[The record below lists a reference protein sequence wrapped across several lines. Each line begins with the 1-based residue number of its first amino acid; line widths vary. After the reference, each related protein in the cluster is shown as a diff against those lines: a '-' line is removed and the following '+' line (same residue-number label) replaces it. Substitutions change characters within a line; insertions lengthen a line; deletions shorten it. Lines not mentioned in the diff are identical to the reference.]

1 MKINRIASH
10 GNVAVR
16 NAEIDLRSPIALICG
31 SNRAGKTSLRNGI
44 IHALTGKTDAVSLK
58 KDWPLLINKHDNNLI
73 GYTLV
78 NFDDDKTAC
87 INLHNGVHELKTPL
101 HSALP
106 YVLNPALF
114 GSVTPDERR
123 SFLFDLGNLRS
134 DGAEVRQKLLD
145 RGCDPGKVEQVLPFL
160 RSSFDS
166 AGKHSEENVKQAR
179 ANWKA
184 VTGEVYGDKKAEGWK
199 AQQAPAIDDAAKEK
213 AEAELSRIDAEL
225 DAANQKFGSL
235 KTEFGSASARNA
247 EIVRLRTE
255 HEKIDRIRT
264 KLDKDRQEVAI
275 WEVKVNDARRLAQG
289 SKPGAV
295 SCACP
300 SCGTDLIFDG
310 EKLIERGGD
319 LHGDEDA
326 AVKLPEYERTLEMLK
341 KAVANGERDLVNATT
356 AGERIAA
363 MESENKAAPDEQ
375 ALYAIKANIEVIKT
389 SRKETKDVLDKIESS
404 IKLSRETEEKTS
416 KAAAYH
422 CDVQA
427 WSKIA
432 SALAPDGIP
441 SEMLGAALKPINA
454 RIAVSVAALNFPG
467 KVHIRDDMTIME
479 DDEKL
484 YSLSSKATRL
494 LIDSMIAEAISH
506 ASGIRFFMV
515 DEFDLLDLPSRS
527 NYLGWL
533 IDLAE
538 NREIDTAII
547 FGTLKQPP
555 KLPPTFS
562 VHWLQ
567 DGVIA
572 GDQIEEVAA

>member
-1 MKINRIASH
+1 MKINKISSF

-16 NAEIDLRSPIALICG
+16 NVEINLRAPIALICG

-58 KDWPLLINKHDNNLI
+58 KDWPLLINKHGNNLI

-78 NFDDDKTAC
+78 NFDGDKTAC

-114 GSVTPDERR
+114 GSITPDERR

-134 DGAEVRQKLLD
+134 DGAEVKQKLID
-145 RGCDPGKVEQVLPFL
+145 RGCDPAKVEQVLPFL

-166 AGKHSEENVKQAR
+166 AAKHAEENVKQFR

-184 VTGEVYGDKKAEGWK
+184 VTGEAYGDKKAEGWK
-199 AQQAPAIDDAAKEK
+199 AQQAPAVDDDEK
-213 AEAELSRIDAEL
+213 AEVYDYLFKIDAEI
-225 DAANQKFGSL
+225 DAANQELGKL
-235 KTEFGSASARNA
+235 QAEFNNAVARNA

-255 HEKIDRIRT
+255 HDRLERIRA
-264 KLDKDRQEVAI
+264 KLDKDRQEVEQ
-275 WEVKVNDARRLAQG
+275 WTKTVNDTRTIAQW

-300 SCGTDLIFDG
+300 SCGTELIFDG
-310 EKLIERGGD
+310 GKLIERGGD

-341 KAVANGERDLVNATT
+341 KAVANGERDLATAT
-356 AGERIAA
+356 AAGERIAV
-363 MESENKAAPDEQ
+363 MEAKNKAAPDEQ
-375 ALYAIKANIEVIKT
+375 ALSALKANIEVIKT
-389 SRKETKDVLDKIESS
+389 SRKEAKAKLDEIDKN
-404 IKLSRETEEKTS
+404 IKLASESEAKTK
-416 KAAAYH
+416 KAAEH
-422 CDVQA
+422 HVSLQEWD
-427 WSKIA
+427 KIA
-432 SALAPDGIP
+432 SALAPNEIP
-441 SEMLGAALKPINA
+441 SEMLSASLDPINK
-454 RIAVSVAALNFPG
+454 RITESVKRLGFYGDVFITP
-467 KVHIRDDMTIME
+467 DMTILE
-479 DDEKL
+479 DDCKL

-506 ASGIRFFMV
+506 VAGIKFFMV
-515 DEFDLLDLPSRS
+515 DEFDLLDMQSRS
-527 NYLGWL
+527 NYLNWL
-533 IDLAE
+533 IELAE
-538 NREIDTAII
+538 KNEIDTAII

-555 KLPPTFS
+555 KLPPQFS

-567 DGVIA
+567 DGVVA
-572 GDQIEEVAA
+572 GHVAEAAA

>member
-1 MKINRIASH
+1 MKINKISSH

-16 NAEIDLRSPIALICG
+16 HAEINVQSPIALICG

-58 KDWPLLINKHDNNLI
+58 KDWPLLINKHDNNTI

-101 HSALP
+101 HPALP

-114 GSVTPDERR
+114 GSITPDERR
-123 SFLFDLGNLRS
+123 SLLFDLGNLRS
-134 DGAEVRQKLLD
+134 DGAEVKQKLLD
-145 RGCDPGKVEQVLPFL
+145 RGCDPAKVDQVLPFL

-166 AGKHSEENVKQAR
+166 AAKHAEENVKQSR

-184 VTGEVYGDKKAEGWK
+184 VTAETYGDKKAEGWK
-199 AQQAPAIDDAAKEK
+199 APQAPAIDGDAKEK
-213 AEAELSRIDAEL
+213 AEAELTKIDAEL
-225 DAANQKFGSL
+225 DAMNQKLGAL
-235 KTEFGSASARNA
+235 QAEFNGASSRNA

-255 HEKIDRIRT
+255 HEKVDRIRT
-264 KLDKDRQEVAI
+264 KLDKDRQEVAA
-275 WEVKVNDARRLAQG
+275 WLVKVNDTRLIAQG

-300 SCGTDLIFDG
+300 SCGTELIFDG

-319 LHGDEDA
+319 LHGDEEA
-326 AVKLPEYERTLEMLK
+326 AVKLPEYEKTLEMMR
-341 KAVANGERDLVNATT
+341 KAVANGERDLVTAMA
-356 AGERIAA
+356 AGERIAVMGA
-363 MESENKAAPDEQ
+363 ENKTAPDEQ
-375 ALYAIKANIEVIKT
+375 ALAALKANLDVIKV
-389 SRKETKDVLDKIESS
+389 SRKEAKEALDTIERNIKISSEAEAKTK
-404 IKLSRETEEKTS
+404 
-416 KAAAYH
+416 KAAEHHASL
-422 CDVQA
+422 QA
-427 WSKIA
+427 WDKIA
-432 SALAPDGIP
+432 SSLAPDGIP
-441 SEMLGAALKPINA
+441 SEMLGAALKPIND
-454 RIAVSVAALNFPG
+454 RIAASVAALYFPC

-479 DDEKL
+479 GDGKL

-506 ASGIRFFMV
+506 VSGIKTFMV
-515 DEFDLLDLPSRS
+515 DEFDLLDMQSRS
-527 NYLGWL
+527 NYLHWL
-533 IDLAE
+533 IDLA
-538 NREIDTAII
+538 NNKAIDTVII

-555 KLPPTFS
+555 KLPPEFS

-567 DGVIA
+567 DGVVA
-572 GDQIEEVAA
+572 GHVVEVAA